1 MTVGSSSGGRKSH
14 KDVPTVEALQVCGR
28 FSCFSNGNGASLYK
42 GVLYI
47 HCGNGGVLE
56 WVLVVLVERAGWMVR
71 QKWRW

>member
-42 GVLYI
+42 GVFIYTAVMVVPW
-47 HCGNGGVLE
+47 NGY
-56 WVLVVLVERAGWMVR
+56 WWC
-71 QKWRW
+71 